1 MQKDPPPGFESNTL
15 TPHDTTPPRG
25 EEEDQQVAAQE
36 RALLDGMMGLTH
48 DPAGYFSAQGT
59 GSITE
64 VTPHLTT
71 AEPAPATDTIP
82 TYKSSIDLPA
92 STQAGRETKAA
103 GIAVGTRA
111 LTHADSPVERAA
123 VAALTRGS
131 AAAAA
136 ATAMATAPVDDVH
149 PQVESSVIEF
159 PSKANA
165 APASAELDSML
176 IFPETS
182 TLPTLHETRANAVLR
197 NPRILSRAVILLVL
211 IALAVLLWRPWTAA
225 RRSDNN
231 SAVATPVST
240 PDPKATSP
248 APGNTDAVP
257 TQLAISANSA
267 TQTTTA
273 NTPIKNQAVTRESLN
288 SKPTASSTQQASGH
302 SDQGLS
308 PRAPSPASIISV
320 PQQAAVSSK
329 RDAAIPVLN
338 ELANGASSS
347 MPVTVG
353 NIPAAVPR
361 IANQGRSRI
370 SSGVAQGL
378 LTRQVNPRYPPRAIQ
393 DRIQGTVVLQA
404 VIARDGS
411 VQNIRAVSGNAMLIT
426 AAMDAVKQW
435 RYKPYQLNGEPVDAD
450 TEINV
455 KFKLGS
461 E

>member
-1 MQKDPPPGFESNTL
+1 
-15 TPHDTTPPRG
+15 
-25 EEEDQQVAAQE
+25 
-36 RALLDGMMGLTH
+36 
-48 DPAGYFSAQGT
+48 
-59 GSITE
+59 
-64 VTPHLTT
+64 
-71 AEPAPATDTIP
+71 
-82 TYKSSIDLPA
+82 
-92 STQAGRETKAA
+92 
-103 GIAVGTRA
+103 
-111 LTHADSPVERAA
+111 
-123 VAALTRGS
+123 
-131 AAAAA
+131 
-136 ATAMATAPVDDVH
+136 MATAPVDDVH
-149 PQVESSVIEF
+149 PEVESSVIEF

-165 APASAELDSML
+165 TAASAELDSML

-197 NPRILSRAVILLVL
+197 NPRILSLAVILLVL

-248 APGNTDAVP
+248 APSNTGATP
-257 TQLAISANSA
+257 TQLAVPANSA
-267 TQTTTA
+267 TQTA
-273 NTPIKNQAVTRESLN
+273 AAKPPAKNQDVTRESLN
-288 SKPTASSTQQASGH
+288 SKPTAEASSAKQASGQ
-302 SDQGLS
+302 SDQVLS

-320 PQQAAVSSK
+320 PQQQPAVSSK
-329 RDAAIPVLN
+329 GDAAIPVPN
-338 ELANGASSS
+338 DLANGASSS
-347 MPVTVG
+347 MPAMVG
-353 NIPAAVPR
+353 NIPAPVPR
-361 IANQGRSRI
+361 VANQGRSRI

-404 VIARDGS
+404 VIAKDGS
-411 VQNIRAVSGNAMLIT
+411 VQNIRAVSGNAMLTT